1 MRAIANF
8 EQIVNKN
15 GTDQNLLSSNDH
27 EGQKSTVLTGKHR
40 TQARGKSARRGPYND
55 HYRLRLKAGSRR
67 GEFNE
72 KII

>member
-27 EGQKSTVLTGKHR
+27 EGHKSTVLTGKHR
-40 TQARGKSARRGPYND
+40 TQARGKRPGGGRTTIITGSA
-55 HYRLRLKAGSRR
+55 
-67 GEFNE
+67 
-72 KII
+72 